1 MNIDILNGK
10 KHIHFIGIGGSGMY
24 PLAQILHTKGF
35 YLTGS
40 DNNETETLQAVR
52 DMGIPVYLGQ
62 RAENIEGADLI
73 VHTAAI
79 MADNPE
85 LIAAKASGV
94 PVLERSE
101 LLGIVTSWYDNAI
114 CVAGTHGKTTTTSM
128 VTQILFTAGVDLS
141 AFIGGKLPCI
151 HGSGRSGSSD
161 IMTCE
166 ACEFVDTFLKLYP
179 DIAVLLNIDADH
191 LDYFGTV
198 ENIIKSFHKFA
209 QLTSKAVIYNGSDA
223 NTCKAMEGITGKE
236 CITFGKTADCDYY
249 PANIRHVSGLETH
262 FQLMHRGKELGEIV
276 LHVAGEHNVLNA
288 TAAAAAAMYVG
299 VSFADV
305 AKGLAEFR
313 GAGRRFEK
321 KGEVGGITLVDD
333 YAHHPTELTATLK
346 AAMAMPFR
354 KVWAVFQPF
363 TFSRTAMLLDEFAEA
378 LSIPDH
384 AVLTDIMGSRE
395 KNTYHIFTRQLGE
408 KIPNAVW
415 FPQDESDP
423 ETTDERKYQN
433 FEQVTNYICDH
444 AQAGDL
450 VITLGC
456 GDVNKVNRMILE
468 ELEHAKARGA
478 KIYAEL
484 AGTGAS
490 GDAYHLTASHP
501 EGLGAKLVMQS
512 ALEDAGMKPE
522 DIDYINV
529 HGTSTPVGD
538 VSEVKAIKDLF
549 GEHAYKLN
557 ISSTKSMT
565 GHLLG
570 ATGGVEAIA
579 CVLSVKNDIVPP
591 TINHEEG
598 DNDENID
605 YNLNFTFNKAQQ
617 RTVRA
622 ALSNTF
628 GFGGHNA
635 CVIIKKYTE

>member
-1 MNIDILNGK
+1 MKMNFQFRNKKKEKRPCYHKRFSFEVRYLLVYTINLKIARKKKVIFLNIDILNGK

-236 CITFGKTADCDYY
+236 CITFGKTANCDYY

-456 GDVNKVNRMILE
+456 GDVNKVNKMILE
-468 ELEHAKARGA
+468 ELERR
-478 KIYAEL
+478 
-484 AGTGAS
+484 
-490 GDAYHLTASHP
+490 
-501 EGLGAKLVMQS
+501 QS
-512 ALEDAGMKPE
+512 AK
-522 DIDYINV
+522 
-529 HGTSTPVGD
+529 
-538 VSEVKAIKDLF
+538 
-549 GEHAYKLN
+549 
-557 ISSTKSMT
+557 
-565 GHLLG
+565 
-570 ATGGVEAIA
+570 
-579 CVLSVKNDIVPP
+579 
-591 TINHEEG
+591 
-598 DNDENID
+598 
-605 YNLNFTFNKAQQ
+605 
-617 RTVRA
+617 
-622 ALSNTF
+622 
-628 GFGGHNA
+628 
-635 CVIIKKYTE
+635 

>member
-1 MNIDILNGK
+1 MIFLNIDILNGK

-223 NTCKAMEGITGKE
+223 NTCKAMDGITGKE

-249 PANIRHVSGLETH
+249 PANIHHVSGLETH
-262 FQLMHRGKELGEIV
+262 FQLMHRDKELGEIV

-456 GDVNKVNRMILE
+456 GDVNKVNKMILE
-468 ELEHAKARGA
+468 ELERR
-478 KIYAEL
+478 
-484 AGTGAS
+484 
-490 GDAYHLTASHP
+490 
-501 EGLGAKLVMQS
+501 QS
-512 ALEDAGMKPE
+512 AK
-522 DIDYINV
+522 
-529 HGTSTPVGD
+529 
-538 VSEVKAIKDLF
+538 
-549 GEHAYKLN
+549 
-557 ISSTKSMT
+557 
-565 GHLLG
+565 
-570 ATGGVEAIA
+570 
-579 CVLSVKNDIVPP
+579 
-591 TINHEEG
+591 
-598 DNDENID
+598 
-605 YNLNFTFNKAQQ
+605 
-617 RTVRA
+617 
-622 ALSNTF
+622 
-628 GFGGHNA
+628 
-635 CVIIKKYTE
+635 